1 MAWRSITDDQTS
13 TRFMRTHVD
22 SAQAVA
28 AAQAVTPAAVEDAQ
42 RRHDQMTATRADL
55 AAAQTAGAQIS
66 AQAAAL
72 RAEVA
77 AANRALDTEPTHGQQ
92 RVDDV
97 RAVMNEEISRNR
109 TELDTARRP
118 SKA

>member
-1 MAWRSITDDQTS
+1 
-13 TRFMRTHVD
+13 MRTHVD

-28 AAQAVTPAAVEDAQ
+28 AAQAVTTTAAVEDAQ

-97 RAVMNEEISRNR
+97 RAMMNEEISRNR